1 VEVFYIRAD
10 GTRVR
15 GYAFL
20 SHRTIPAQWMVGDLR
35 LDDLKRISQR
45 EWFLGGWD
53 HEWEASAHA
62 MVR

>member
-1 VEVFYIRAD
+1 
-10 GTRVR
+10 
-15 GYAFL
+15 
-20 SHRTIPAQWMVGDLR
+20 LR

-45 EWFLGGWD
+45 EWFIGGWD